1 MGDPSGQKA
10 EGLELLA
17 LQVVPF
23 DQLVFGDV
31 RGDDPKAPAMAA
43 GVDER
48 EFLDEE
54 VPDGP
59 CPSGRRA

>member
-1 MGDPSGQKA
+1 
-10 EGLELLA
+10 